1 MKISNIL
8 LIITLSIFFLVTLS
22 SNFVLKNKFDQ
33 IDKDDKFYGF
43 SKHPVGAFKYLH
55 LKGKGFGLTEIQQ
68 GPHAEIRMITLPKYL
83 EWKTS
88 GDTLVVTYKADWKQ
102 GYQPHDAFGS
112 LPSIYIVAPQLEG
125 IVSDSIRSKVKNYKF
140 GDLAVDQ
147 KGDALMLDNASV
159 RNLKVTISKNGYI
172 RLNPECKIEM
182 ADVDIHDNSTFNAEK
197 DVFGNFDALIDSSA
211 YISLPGSMIKK
222 MMREQKLTP
231 R

>member
-1 MKISNIL
+1 MKTSNIL
-8 LIITLSIFFLVTLS
+8 LVITLSVFFLVTLS
-22 SNFVLKNKFDQ
+22 SNFVLKDKFDQ

-43 SKHPVGAFKYLH
+43 SKHPVGTFKYLH

-68 GPHAEIRMITLPKYL
+68 GPKAEIRMITLPKYL

-88 GDTLVVTYKADWKQ
+88 GDTLVVIYKADWKQ

-112 LPSIYIVAPQLEG
+112 LPSIYIVAPQIEG
-125 IVSDSIRSKVKNYKF
+125 IVSDSIRSKVKNYKY
-140 GDLAVDQ
+140 GDLTVDQ
-147 KGDALMLDNASV
+147 KGDAMMLDNASV
-159 RNLKVTISKNGYI
+159 RNLKATLSKNGYL
-172 RLNPECKIEM
+172 RLNPDCKIQM

-197 DVFGNFDALIDSSA
+197 DVFGNFDAMIDSSA